1 MNRPRKVLV
10 TGTSRGLGRAI
21 AEHLLS
27 RGDQVLGCAR
37 GEGTISHANYFHV
50 EADVT
55 DEGNV
60 GQLLLAAREKLGG
73 LDVLI
78 NNAGVG
84 RMLPLALTPLGTA
97 QKILNTNFLGVFL
110 LMHGATRLLRKSTA
124 GRIINFTTVAV
135 PLRLEGEAIYAASK
149 AAVEMLTRVAAK
161 ELGPLGITCNA
172 IGPSPIR
179 TDLIRNVPEEK
190 LRALIKHQS
199 ISRWAEPSDVTNL
212 VDFFLQPESRMVT
225 GQVIYL
231 GGLG

>member
-1 MNRPRKVLV
+1 MSQPRKVLV

-21 AEHLLS
+21 AEHLLT
-27 RGDQVLGCAR
+27 RGDQILGCSR
-37 GEGTISHANYFHV
+37 GEGSITHANYFHV
-50 EADVT
+50 EADVR

-60 GQLLLAAREKLGG
+60 SQLLGVARERLGG

-84 RMLPLALTPLGTA
+84 RMLPLALTPLGTV
-97 QKILNTNFLGVFL
+97 QNILSTNFLGVFL

-161 ELGPLGITCNA
+161 ELGPMGITCNA

-190 LRALIKHQS
+190 LQSLIKQQS
-199 ISRWAEPSDVTNL
+199 IHRWAEASDVTNL
-212 VDFFLQPESRMVT
+212 VDFFLQPESSMVT